1 MLEADSIV
9 ALVFGVALFVIA
21 MIAAVKYLGPPLRDI
36 LRSREPAAMA
46 KLLVGGI
53 KLRNPDLV
61 EKGIENRRI
70 YAYLGDEIDR
80 AREMYMEHVTS
91 EGHLSLELSEGHFER
106 ALVEILAGGDCAALG
121 LEDRPADRHAR
132 PR

>member
-9 ALVFGVALFVIA
+9 AAVFGVALFVIA
-21 MIAAVKYLGPPLRDI
+21 MIAAAKYLGPHLRDI
-36 LRSREPAAMA
+36 LSSREPAAMA

-53 KLRNPDLV
+53 KLQNPDLV
-61 EKGIENRRI
+61 EKGLQERRI

-106 ALVEILAGGDCAALG
+106 ALVEILAGGDRAALG
-121 LEDRPADRHAR
+121 QEKRPADRHV
-132 PR
+132 PPQ